1 MQLYLEKYVTKLMLS
16 QTRLKNIFFTTATPL
31 IMPLNTRE
39 LKQGAIPLL
48 VGHINYLMSQCK

>member
-1 MQLYLEKYVTKLMLS
+1 MQLYLEKYVTKVMLS
-16 QTRLKNIFFTTATPL
+16 QTRLRNIFFTTAAPL

-48 VGHINYLMSQCK
+48 VGHII

>member
-1 MQLYLEKYVTKLMLS
+1 MQLYLEKYVAKVMLS
-16 QTRLKNIFFTTATPL
+16 QTRLRNVFFTTAAPL

-48 VGHINYLMSQCK
+48 VGRIF